1 VDPIEKAKRDMGSV
15 ERAVS
20 GLPGIEG
27 YREKDMRRDADKQV
41 RELLSRHLEEDRR
54 RLTDLQNDLLS
65 KGGLLFLGD
74 MERVSTRLQTLIDR
88 IRTASY
94 GYAGFFDLQRV
105 KEAELDRLAA
115 FDRALFDQLGP
126 IDTAVDNLSKA
137 IAANEGVKD
146 AIQALG
152 DLVRKLNDDFGHRA
166 EAMQAAE

>member
-1 VDPIEKAKRDMGSV
+1 MDPIEKANREMGSV
-15 ERAVS
+15 ERAVT

-27 YREKDMRRDADKQV
+27 YRAKDMRRDADKQV
-41 RELLSRHLEEDRR
+41 REMLARHLEGDRR
-54 RLTDLQNDLLS
+54 RLTNLQNELLG
-65 KGGLLFLGD
+65 KGGLLYMGD

-105 KEAELDRLAA
+105 KEPELDRLAA
-115 FDRALFDQLGP
+115 FDKALVEKLGP
-126 IDTAVDNLSKA
+126 LDTAADNLGKA
-137 IAANEGVKD
+137 IAADEGIKD

-152 DLVRKLNDDFGHRA
+152 DLISKLDDDFGHRA